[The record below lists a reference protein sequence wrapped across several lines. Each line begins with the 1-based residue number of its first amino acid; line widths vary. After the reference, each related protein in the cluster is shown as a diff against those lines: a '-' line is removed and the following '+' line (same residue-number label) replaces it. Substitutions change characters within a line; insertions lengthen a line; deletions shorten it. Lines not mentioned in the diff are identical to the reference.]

1 MFDGHGLEN
10 NQWILFSNLTTFG
23 FLYVGL
29 MFIFLM
35 FVVNEFNILAIA
47 NSNIVVVLF
56 VFAVLQFS
64 VAS

>member
-1 MFDGHGLEN
+1 M
-10 NQWILFSNLTTFG
+10 FSNLTTFG

-35 FVVNEFNILAIA
+35 LVVNECNILAIA
-47 NSNIVVVLF
+47 NSNIVAVLF
-56 VFAVLQFS
+56 VFVVLQLS

>member
-1 MFDGHGLEN
+1 MNIVFKFNDV
-10 NQWILFSNLTTFG
+10 WI
-23 FLYVGL
+23 LYVGL
-29 MFIFLM
+29 MFIFFM
-35 FVVNEFNILAIA
+35 FVVNECNILAIA